1 MFFSTHVYLT
11 KLIEQIAAMIAI
23 NESVEL
29 AKMRFKVKG
38 ILLDLDGTIVDS
50 KEAYMEAVKTA
61 FAALGQKVET
71 FEVAMEIPK
80 RLEQNLPINDL
91 VKGMDTQKFLE
102 SYLNA
107 YYKATATKSKPMP
120 KIEDTLKKLSKKAAL
135 ALITMRYVSKENV
148 IKELENFGLAK
159 YFQHVITAL
168 NTHTPKPSPEAL
180 IECAKKF
187 GVQPCECLVV
197 GDSVADVKAGK
208 NAGAKTVA
216 VLSGIFSHK
225 ELEREKP
232 DLILENINQ
241 LPDFLE

>member
-1 MFFSTHVYLT
+1 MMKKRL
-11 KLIEQIAAMIAI
+11 
-23 NESVEL
+23 
-29 AKMRFKVKG
+29 KV

-50 KEAYMEAVKTA
+50 RDAYKEAVKTA
-61 FAALGQKVET
+61 FAAFGQNFGVA
-71 FEVAMEIPK
+71 EVATEIPR

-91 VKGMDTQKFLE
+91 LKGIDVQKFLDL
-102 SYLNA
+102 YLNA
-107 YYKATATKSKPMP
+107 YYKATATKTKPMP
-120 KIEDTLKKLSKKAAL
+120 KIDVTLRKLSEKAAL
-135 ALITMRYVSKENV
+135 ALITMRYVPKENV

-168 NTHTPKPSPEAL
+168 DTHTPKPSPEAL
-180 IECAKKF
+180 IKCAKKF

-197 GDSVADVKAGK
+197 GDSVADIKAGK

-216 VLSGIFSHK
+216 VLSGIFSRE

-232 DLILENINQ
+232 DLILENVNQ

>member
-1 MFFSTHVYLT
+1 MT
-11 KLIEQIAAMIAI
+11 KKRL
-23 NESVEL
+23 
-29 AKMRFKVKG
+29 KVKV

-50 KEAYMEAVKTA
+50 RDAYKEAVKKAFTA
-61 FAALGQKVET
+61 FGQNFGAA
-71 FEVAMEIPK
+71 EVATEIPR

-91 VKGMDTQKFLE
+91 LKGIDTQKFLDL
-102 SYLNA
+102 YLNA
-107 YYKATATKSKPMP
+107 YYKATATKTKPIP
-120 KIEDTLKKLSKKAAL
+120 KIEVTLRKLSEKAAL
-135 ALITMRYVSKENV
+135 ALITMRYVPKENV

-168 NTHTPKPSPEAL
+168 DTHTPKPSPEAL
-180 IECAKKF
+180 IKCAKKF

-197 GDSVADVKAGK
+197 GDSVADIKVGK

-216 VLSGIFSHK
+216 ALSGIFSRE

-232 DLILENINQ
+232 DLILENVNQ